1 MKRKAG
7 AENPPR
13 AQGRLGRNLS
23 RGFGAGIL
31 PGRALSPIIA
41 MSEPGRWR
49 NSSRTLRVPADARKH
64 PRPKAA
70 ILPGAQGGLLY
81 SPRPWG

>member
-49 NSSRTLRVPADARKH
+49 NSSLR
-64 PRPKAA
+64 
-70 ILPGAQGGLLY
+70 PGPLTQGIPPLTT
-81 SPRPWG
+81 